1 MVKTGA
7 SNVSRVAEQMT
18 TRKKAGLWPIIAAV
32 LFLGGLFGG
41 YYAYG
46 FRISGRYSEFN
57 ELAANIV
64 GEQHTDGPTWPPQQ
78 ERSRA
83 DAGPVDVG
91 PIDSGPLLPEL
102 PPPQENFK
110 ARDGQWEDLVYIEAV
125 LGGADFDDEL
135 PTIVL
140 LHGRG
145 GRAHVPGGPFMNL
158 AHPVRIIVPQA
169 ADPLGRGFEWLP
181 VYVGQGLVDR
191 LSSTLF
197 GSANHVA
204 DMLRSLG
211 DEIPIRGRAVV
222 AGFSQGGIM
231 TITLAL
237 HHDDVVGEA
246 LPMACWLP
254 PPLEPPYP
262 RWDLDYPR
270 IRSLHGGADTT
281 IPIEPTEELFARLAE
296 KGFDVHLERFEGVGH
311 QMSGDMD
318 ALFHEWVDAAVCR
331 TVLDDECAAAAELR
345 AAILLG
351 QAEEPVLEML
361 AGDVLDGGVL
371 DGGVLDGGVLDGD
384 VLDGGVLDGD
394 VLDGDV
400 LDGDVLDGD
409 ADIDADAQTALP
421 ALSEGL
427 LRGTRILPNLELDL
441 EPEDPS
447 FQLRR
452 PGSDDAP

>member
-1 MVKTGA
+1 
-7 SNVSRVAEQMT
+7 MT
-18 TRKKAGLWPIIAAV
+18 TKRKAGLWPLITLA
-32 LFLGGLFGG
+32 LFVAGLFAG
-41 YYAYG
+41 YYAYK
-46 FRISGRYSEFN
+46 FRISGRYAEFE

-64 GEQHTDGPTWPPQQ
+64 GEQQSDGPSWPPQQ
-78 ERSRA
+78 ERTPE
-83 DAGPVDVG
+83 DAGPADTGPVDM
-91 PIDSGPLLPEL
+91 GPLLPEL
-102 PPPQENFK
+102 PPPQDNFK

-125 LGGADFDDEL
+125 LGGADFDDRL
-135 PTIVL
+135 PTIVV

-197 GSANHVA
+197 GSASHVA
-204 DMLRSLG
+204 NMIRSLSE
-211 DEIPIRGRAVV
+211 EIPMQGRAVV

-254 PPLEPPYP
+254 PPLEPTYT

-281 IPIEPTEELFARLAE
+281 IPIEPTEELFGRLAE
-296 KGFDVHLERFEGVGH
+296 KGFDVHLERFEGIGH
-311 QMSGDMD
+311 EMSGDMD

-351 QAEEPVLEML
+351 HVEEPVAPMDGGV
-361 AGDVLDGGVL
+361 ADGDVLDGA
-371 DGGVLDGGVLDGD
+371 LDGD
-384 VLDGGVLDGD
+384 VLDSDVDSDMPDGDMPDGD
-394 VLDGDV
+394 VPDGDMP
-400 LDGDVLDGD
+400 DGEPQG
-409 ADIDADAQTALP
+409 P
-421 ALSEGL
+421 ELSEAL
-427 LRGTRILPNLELDL
+427 LRGPRLVPSLQLDLELD
-441 EPEDPS
+441 EPS
-447 FQLRR
+447 FQLQA
-452 PGSDDAP
+452 PGDDDTP